1 MLGGKV
7 LGNSTPKRI
16 VKLLLEVI
24 RKKLT
29 TQPVLR
35 PSLSWDTYIKV
46 SKRVFIT
53 SSMTDIPTSITMK
66 VSPPSSTVNVSL
78 KLNLTKFYFYN

>member
-53 SSMTDIPTSITMK
+53 SSTTDIPTSIIMK
-66 VSPPSSTVNVSL
+66 VSIPFVYSQR
-78 KLNLTKFYFYN
+78 KLEDEFDSILFL